1 MTPAESLTPWVLL
14 IEQKSYLPS
23 GQYLERITSGKRVGA
38 QNEKRSNRD
47 MQNYFKIGKYSVTLH
62 KMKVKQMT
70 PVRNAYISYTQT
82 FPQKKSLSRNMY
94 FSC

>member
-1 MTPAESLTPWVLL
+1 MTRAESLKPWVLL

-23 GQYLERITSGKRVGA
+23 GPYLGRITSGKRVGT

-62 KMKVKQMT
+62 KTKVKQMT

-82 FPQKKSLSRNMY
+82 FPQKKSLSRNMS